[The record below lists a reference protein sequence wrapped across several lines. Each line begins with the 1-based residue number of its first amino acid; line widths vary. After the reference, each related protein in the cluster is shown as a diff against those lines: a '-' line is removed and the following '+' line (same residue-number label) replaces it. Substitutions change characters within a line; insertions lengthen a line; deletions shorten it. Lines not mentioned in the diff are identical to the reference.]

1 MKVLRSHVLVA
12 CSVVALAGSI
22 GACTL
27 TFGEPRS
34 TQNPATSRPPAP
46 GSPDDATAAAPISA
60 PGRLAIVGPGG
71 SLVTMRAD
79 GSDRVDVSQD
89 AGPSSQPTWSPEG
102 DRLAWV
108 VQVTSDDG
116 VSGAIV
122 VAGPRGEEP
131 IVTPT
136 PFLPYYLAWSPTGD
150 RVAFLGAGGDPEA
163 PVEMGVLDLSQ
174 DPASARAVAGGDPFF
189 YFVWTPG
196 GRRVLAHAG
205 FDRLEEIG
213 LDGGATSVSDR
224 PGLFAAPA
232 WSRNGAR
239 WCTRSAPEAGRSD
252 SSLVVDGGRPRVLVE
267 GEGALSFVLRPDGGA
282 VAYQLLGEDDGDFY
296 DRRPTQPGE
305 GVRVVDVRT
314 GKTRKATSMRA
325 MTFWWSPDGERL
337 LALAPEPG
345 SSGTIPFVWQV
356 WEGGRATEAE
366 GRHSPTIE
374 VLRDYAPFFTQ
385 YAHSAT
391 PWAPDGSAFAFPAE
405 AADGTG
411 TDRRAGGRRPTRR
424 DRRGRLRGLVTVTGR
439 CGPCGRR
446 S

>member
-1 MKVLRSHVLVA
+1 MTG
-12 CSVVALAGSI
+12 CSL
-22 GACTL
+22 TL
-27 TFGEPRS
+27 GEPRAEVSVSS
-34 TQNPATSRPPAP
+34 TTVTPSVTPNPN
-46 GSPDDATAAAPISA
+46 DDHATAAAPISA
-60 PGRLAIVGPGG
+60 PGRLAIVGPDG

-89 AGPSSQPTWSPEG
+89 AGPSSQPTWSPDG

-108 VQVTSDDG
+108 VQVTSESG
-116 VSGAIV
+116 FSGAIV
-122 VAGPRGEEP
+122 VAGPRGEQP
-131 IVTPT
+131 VVTPT
-136 PFLPYYLAWSPTGD
+136 PFLPYYLAWNPTGD
-150 RVAFLGAGGDPEA
+150 RVAFLGAGGDPKA
-163 PVEMGVLDLSQ
+163 PVEMGVLDLSE
-174 DPASARAVAGGDPFF
+174 DPVRARAVAGGDPFF

-213 LDGGATSVSDR
+213 LDGQATSVTHR

-232 WSRNGAR
+232 WSENGATLVYAER
-239 WCTRSAPEAGRSD
+239 AGSGMQR
-252 SSLVVDGGRPRVLVE
+252 LIAVVDGGRPRVLVE

-296 DRRPTQPGE
+296 DRRPTQPGD

-314 GKTRKATSMRA
+314 GKTRKATSIRA

-411 TDRRAGGRRPTRR
+411 RILVQEVGGRPVAIGEGVYVVWSPSPVGAAHA
-424 DRRGRLRGLVTVTGR
+424 DDV
-439 CGPCGRR
+439 P
-446 S
+446 